1 MAHGPG
7 QSEAT
12 ARPSPAAPTLA
23 TRKRPDDDCTLRA
36 GLRLPAWA
44 SLPHIS
50 SLSYNGTAPSPQPL
64 TQAHT
69 HTYSSTQSMLFLS
82 LSKSISL
89 SLSISLSHR
98 EALSPASPSHIHA
111 IRLSACPPHHPW
123 LWSLSHAQTHT
134 APCRHPVS
142 VCLSPAH
149 RNNLSRGKWERV
161 SGLMEAVILSPVTE
175 HFHPLPNSVP
185 ALPVTL
191 PARQSRT

>member
-1 MAHGPG
+1 MYIHCLLSCPSDRRRPCLNFHVWMAHGPG

-82 LSKSISL
+82 LSKSISVF
-89 SLSISLSHR
+89 
-98 EALSPASPSHIHA
+98 
-111 IRLSACPPHHPW
+111 LSASHCHTGRLCPQPLPVTSTPFACQLAPHTTPGFGLCLMHKHTQP
-123 LWSLSHAQTHT
+123 HADTLYL
-134 APCRHPVS
+134 S
-142 VCLSPAH
+142 VCLPH
-149 RNNLSRGKWERV
+149 TG
-161 SGLMEAVILSPVTE
+161 T
-175 HFHPLPNSVP
+175 
-185 ALPVTL
+185 T
-191 PARQSRT
+191 